1 MSKSYQNEIPKARI
15 NITLDI
21 ETNGARKKMELP
33 MRLLV
38 MGKFNEKADQENIS
52 SREKIS
58 INKQNFN
65 KILTDFSPTID
76 FSIRN
81 HLDHQQ
87 ENMKVKLT
95 FKHLHDFH
103 PDYLTQQVP
112 ELQKLIAMRNLLKE
126 LKANVADNKLLKK
139 ELENIIQ
146 RPELSSSLQQE
157 LSKHLP
163 ESL

>member
-21 ETNGARKKMELP
+21 ETHGARKKMELP

-38 MGKFNEKADQENIS
+38 MGKFNEKADQANVA

-58 INKQNFN
+58 INKHNFN
-65 KILTDFSPTID
+65 KILNDFSPAID

-87 ENMKVKLT
+87 ENMGVKLS

-103 PDYLTQQVP
+103 PDYLTKQIP

-126 LKANVADNKLLKK
+126 LKANLTDNKLLRK
-139 ELENIIQ
+139 ELENIIHQ
-146 RPELSSSLQQE
+146 PELLSSLQQE
-157 LSKHLP
+157 LSTESP
-163 ESL
+163 ETL